1 MTPPAKGATVRGPEE
16 AKMSYSI
23 SWLMVNGK
31 DRQSLLRELGLEA
44 TGKSGEFF
52 DFKISGHALP
62 NGSYLL
68 VTQKCDHPFV
78 SDKHLAQ
85 LSVGSKTL
93 SCSIEEHVMYAHA
106 TCWDNGKNLW
116 SVKHQGDTAE
126 GRNDLTVS
134 GAPPDSFKAIR
145 DEYAAKQPG
154 DPDVDW
160 YFEIPLALAKQLAG
174 FKHDETNPGLDGSFE
189 ELRDREGK
197 SVTGKQWWKFWAS
210 D

>member
-1 MTPPAKGATVRGPEE
+1 MG
-16 AKMSYSI
+16 YSV

-31 DRQSLLRELGLEA
+31 DRQSLLSELGLEA
-44 TGKSGEFF
+44 TGTRGEFF
-52 DFKISGHALP
+52 DFEISGHPLP
-62 NGSYLL
+62 NGTYLL
-68 VTQKCDHPFV
+68 VMQKCDHPFV

-85 LSVGSKTL
+85 LSVGGKTL
-93 SCSIEEHVMYAHA
+93 GCSIEEHVMYARA
-106 TCWDNGKNLW
+106 SYWDNGKSLW
-116 SVKHQGDTAE
+116 SVKHQGDIAE

-134 GAPPDSFKAIR
+134 GTPPELFKAIR

-189 ELRDREGK
+189 ELLQRKGK
-197 SVTGKQWWKFWAS
+197 NVTGKRRWKFWAS
-210 D
+210 E